1 MLKARVDLD
10 AALDLEQA
18 AVDPAPDDDRH
29 NELLELEL
37 AALDTTLAVE
47 SEPDPDDNR
56 RDVLIDQGLTAIDAA
71 LAVESDPDYWRDELL
86 KRRRTARDT
95 ALAVEPESDR
105 PEKGRTPINAAPAI
119 ELDPDYWRDELLK
132 QRRTAI
138 VAAPAAQK
146 PVTPGLSALAPAP
159 YPVVPV
165 PGIEASMRS
174 PAELPAEP
182 AVQSSAPSIG
192 RDGML
197 RLTANAALAGLT
209 GSLVGWYVS
218 YGWLV

>member
-47 SEPDPDDNR
+47 SDPDPDDDRRDVLIEQGLTALDAAQAVEPDPDPDDNR
-56 RDVLIDQGLTAIDAA
+56 RDLLRDQK
-71 LAVESDPDYWRDELL
+71 LARL
-86 KRRRTARDT
+86 DT
-95 ALAVEPESDR
+95 ALAV
-105 PEKGRTPINAAPAI
+105 

-138 VAAPAAQK
+138 VAAPAAQT
-146 PVTPGLSALAPAP
+146 PVTPGLSGALAPAP
-159 YPVVPV
+159 YPVVPL
-165 PGIEASMRS
+165 PSIETSMRFA
-174 PAELPAEP
+174 PELSAEP
-182 AVQSSAPSIG
+182 ELQSSAPGIS
-192 RDGML
+192 RPGML
-197 RLTANAALAGLT
+197 RLTANAALAGLA
-209 GSLVGWYVS
+209 GSLIGWYVS

>member
-1 MLKARVDLD
+1 MLRDLKLAR
-10 AALDLEQA
+10 
-18 AVDPAPDDDRH
+18 
-29 NELLELEL
+29 
-37 AALDTTLAVE
+37 LDTALAVE
-47 SEPDPDDNR
+47 PESDRLEK
-56 RDVLIDQGLTAIDAA
+56 GLTPIDAA

-86 KRRRTARDT
+86 K
-95 ALAVEPESDR
+95 
-105 PEKGRTPINAAPAI
+105 
-119 ELDPDYWRDELLK
+119 
-132 QRRTAI
+132 QRRTAS
-138 VAAPAAQK
+138 VAAPAAQT
-146 PVTPGLSALAPAP
+146 PVTPGLSGALAPAP

-165 PGIEASMRS
+165 PGSEASMRS
-174 PAELPAEP
+174 PAELSAEP

>member
-1 MLKARVDLD
+1 MSFSSWSWLRLT
-10 AALDLEQA
+10 
-18 AVDPAPDDDRH
+18 PP
-29 NELLELEL
+29 
-37 AALDTTLAVE
+37 LAVE

-56 RDVLIDQGLTAIDAA
+56 RDLLRDLKLARLDTALAVEPKSDRLEKGLTPIDAA

-105 PEKGRTPINAAPAI
+105 PEKGRTPIDAAPAI
-119 ELDPDYWRDELLK
+119 ESDPDYWRDELLK

-146 PVTPGLSALAPAP
+146 PVTPGLSGALAPAP

-174 PAELPAEP
+174 PAELSAEP